1 MMNRNKLLQTV
12 GSSQLSWVMSYLQAA
27 DFTPSIS
34 DGQKL
39 TLKELTFS

>member
-1 MMNRNKLLQTV
+1 MGPVPEIKIDWLIVQHMQR
-12 GSSQLSWVMSYLQAA
+12 
-27 DFTPSIS
+27 DS